1 MKPIKG
7 KNLTFI
13 YIFLFLIVLFSLCFY
28 VYFAFFQETS
38 ASLVVI
44 KQDGHI
50 IKTLP
55 LEKDAE
61 FLVKSSLGENHVT
74 IKNGSV
80 RVTNANC
87 PDRVCVLTSPLT
99 RNNAATSVI
108 VCLPHKLI
116 ISLER

>member
-1 MKPIKG
+1 MKSIKG
-7 KNLTFI
+7 KNLI
-13 YIFLFLIVLFSLCFY
+13 YIILFLIVIISLCFY
-28 VYFAFFQETS
+28 VYFAFFQET
-38 ASLVVI
+38 AVSLVVI

-55 LEKDAE
+55 LENDAE

-74 IKNGSV
+74 IKDGSV
-80 RVTNANC
+80 SVTHANC
-87 PDRVCVLTSPLT
+87 PDRVCVRTSPLT